1 MAGKDCAHLR
11 TNVYGPLAALVIGV
25 LLVFAPAAGAAVPFK
40 DISSSGPLTN
50 VYVGNELSCQVRHA
64 GDSQLEL
71 FPPDAVPG
79 DCGTF
84 LAVGGELFA
93 PDFGAHDGTATSSL
107 GSYTPFTPVSQS
119 EVSGSGTNAD
129 PFRVTTVVDAGA
141 TGLRITEVNSY
152 VVGRESYRTDTT
164 VTNSGGAA
172 QNAILYQ
179 AGDCYLQESDV
190 GYGFVQAEGDR
201 SSPGC
206 SATAHNN
213 PPGRIEQ
220 FVSISG
226 GNNHYEAEFSE
237 VWSAI
242 GAQAP
247 FPNTCRCEEFIDN
260 GAGLSWNISIP
271 AGGEVTRS
279 RSTTFSPTGVSN
291 PFNELP
297 ANDLIFTC
305 DTRKIAIQLLER
317 KSNFAMVEGL
327 AASPL
332 IGQEVL
338 LTTKEKG
345 KGKGPD
351 PKPARTVVE
360 PDGSFEGR
368 VKLPRSEAAVRN
380 IQVAAQAAN
389 EHSRNVKL
397 TRRARIAEAHSEGGR
412 TTLEGKVLSAKV
424 KEPPKLTVRRRVACK
439 GKNQWLKVATDRLE
453 RNGTFEVS
461 FDNPEG
467 TVGSI
472 FDVKTKYAEKGESK
486 ATHTTATWAV
496 ALDLG

>member
-1 MAGKDCAHLR
+1 MAGRERARIHSSVHGLI
-11 TNVYGPLAALVIGV
+11 AALAIGA

-40 DISSSGPLTN
+40 DISSSGPLNN
-50 VYVGNELSCQVRHA
+50 VYIGNELSCQVRHT

-71 FPPDAVPG
+71 FPPATVPG

-93 PDFGAHDGTATSSL
+93 PDFNAHDGTATGSL
-107 GSYTPFTPVSQS
+107 GSYTSFTPVSQS

-164 VTNSGGAA
+164 VTNTGAA
-172 QNAILYQ
+172 AQDAILYH
-179 AGDCYLQESDV
+179 AGDCYLQESDG
-190 GYGFVQAEGDR
+190 GYGFVQTEGDR

-206 SATAHNN
+206 SANANNN

-220 FVSISG
+220 FVAISG
-226 GNNHYEAEFSE
+226 GANYYEADYSE

-279 RSTTFSPTGVSN
+279 RSTTFSPTGQTN
-291 PFNELP
+291 PFNELS

-305 DTRKIAIQLLER
+305 DTRKIAIQFLER
-317 KSNFAMVEGL
+317 KGKFARVEGL

-345 KGKGPD
+345 KNRSSAA
-351 PKPARTVVE
+351 PARTVVE
-360 PDGSFEGR
+360 GDVSFEGKVR
-368 VKLPRSEAAVRN
+368 LPKGEAAVRDV
-380 IQVAAQAAN
+380 QVAAEAAD

-397 TRRARIAEAHSEGGR
+397 TRRARIIEADSQGGR

-424 KEPPKLTVRRRVACK
+424 KDPPKLTVRRRVACK
-439 GKNQWLKVATDRLE
+439 GQNQWLKVATGRLE
-453 RNGTFEVS
+453 RNGSFEVS
-461 FDNPEG
+461 FDNPQG

-472 FDVKTKYAEKGESK
+472 FDVKTKYAEKGEPK
-486 ATHTTATWAV
+486 AKHSTATWAV